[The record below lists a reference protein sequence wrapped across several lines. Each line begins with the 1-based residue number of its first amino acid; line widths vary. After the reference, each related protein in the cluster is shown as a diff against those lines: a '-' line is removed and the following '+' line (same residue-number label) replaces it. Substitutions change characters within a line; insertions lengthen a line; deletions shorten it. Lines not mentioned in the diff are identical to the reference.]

1 MSKILKDL
9 LMEYLDANVRNWD
22 GFNADYWYERFIK
35 KYDKIWDFSDDEKDE
50 IIEYLNRLE
59 MENE

>member
-9 LMEYLDANVRNWD
+9 LNEYLDANVGTWD

-35 KYDKIWDFSDDEKDE
+35 KYDKTWGFSEDEKDE
-50 IIEYLNRLE
+50 ILEYLNRLE
-59 MENE
+59 MEYE

>member
-9 LMEYLDANVRNWD
+9 LNEYLDANVRNWD

-35 KYDKIWDFSDDEKDE
+35 KYDKIKV
-50 IIEYLNRLE
+50 L
-59 MENE
+59 

>member
-9 LMEYLDANVRNWD
+9 LNEYLDVNVRNWD
-22 GFNADYWYERFIK
+22 GFNADYWYEKFIK
-35 KYDKIWDFSDDEKDE
+35 KHDKIWGFSEDEKDE

>member
-9 LMEYLDANVRNWD
+9 LIEYLDANVRNWY

-35 KYDKIWDFSDDEKDE
+35 KYDKTWGFSEDEKDE
-50 IIEYLNRLE
+50 ILEYLNRVE

>member
-9 LMEYLDANVRNWD
+9 LNEYLDVNVRNWD

-35 KYDKIWDFSDDEKDE
+35 KYDKIWGFSDDEKDE

-59 MENE
+59 EENE

>member
-9 LMEYLDANVRNWD
+9 LNEYLDVNVRNWD
-22 GFNADYWYERFIK
+22 GFNADYWYEKFIN

-50 IIEYLNRLE
+50 ILEYLNRLE

>member
-9 LMEYLDANVRNWD
+9 LNEYLDANVRTWD
-22 GFNADYWYERFIK
+22 GFNADYWYERFIT
-35 KYDKIWDFSDDEKDE
+35 KYDKIWGFSEDEKDE